1 MYVLKTIADKFN
13 IAVIVTNQL
22 VDAPDYLFADPTN
35 KAAGGNIIAH
45 ASTHRIMFKLAGDNR
60 IARMVDSP
68 CYPVREVLFRIANQG
83 IADAQIRE

>member
-1 MYVLKTIADKFN
+1 
-13 IAVIVTNQL
+13 
-22 VDAPDYLFADPTN
+22 
-35 KAAGGNIIAH
+35 
-45 ASTHRIMFKLAGDNR
+45 MFKLAGDNR